1 MKRRDLERIDIPG
14 EHEARTRTW
23 KIVRGAFEQR
33 ERVTWPRRHARSLV
47 LAAAGAAVLAAAFTP
62 PGQSVVNS
70 VRDAVGREKVV
81 GVRPAHRE
89 LVRLPGPGKLLLE
102 SPAGTWIVNENGTRR
117 LLGPYRMAAWSPH
130 AKFVAAVKDFELH
143 TLDPKGNGRWAKG
156 RKQRIA
162 EPRWSYEG
170 FRIAYMSEDTLRV
183 SIGDGSRDWSL
194 GRADPRI
201 APAWRPRTHE
211 VAFRTPDGSVKVVDA
226 DSRKTIWS
234 TRGGGPGF
242 SPRVLEWSTD
252 GQRLLAAG
260 GTSVNVLDARGR
272 FVDSAPL
279 KGDISAAAF
288 RPGTHELAFILG
300 SRPSTV
306 MLANGDSLRTSIKR
320 LFGGPGRITD
330 LTWSP
335 NGRWLLVAWAS
346 ADQLVF
352 IRVGATPKLVA
363 VSNIARQFD
372 PAAVVPRFPRVD
384 GWCCVS

>member
-1 MKRRDLERIDIPG
+1 VKRRDLERIDIPG
-14 EHEARTRTW
+14 EHEARARTW
-23 KIVRGAFEQR
+23 EIVRGAFEQR

-102 SPAGTWIVNENGTRR
+102 SPAGTWIVKENGTRR

-170 FRIAYMSEDTLRV
+170 FRIAYLSDETLRV
-183 SIGDGSRDWSL
+183 SIGDGSREWSL
-194 GRADPRI
+194 GAADPAV
-201 APAWRPRTHE
+201 APAWKPASHV
-211 VAFRTPDGSVKVVDA
+211 VAWLDNNGRVRVADA
-226 DSRKTIWS
+226 D
-234 TRGGGPGF
+234 
-242 SPRVLEWSTD
+242 
-252 GQRLLAAG
+252 
-260 GTSVNVLDARGR
+260 ARR
-272 FVDSAPL
+272 TQW
-279 KGDISAAAF
+279 SAAAGPDGVRALDWSDDGKLLLVLGRSSVAVF
-288 RPGTHELAFILG
+288 TSDGHEIRRVPTLGPSLAAAFEPGSHRFALAVAQMLLLVDGETVRFPNRPIFTAPPRIRDLA
-300 SRPSTV
+300 
-306 MLANGDSLRTSIKR
+306 
-320 LFGGPGRITD
+320 
-330 LTWSP
+330 WSP
-335 NGRWLLVAWAS
+335 DGRWLLAS
-346 ADQLVF
+346 WPAADQFVF
-352 IRVGATPKLVA
+352 VRVGGKPKLVA
-363 VSNIARQFD
+363 VSNISRQFD
-372 PAAVVPRFPRVD
+372 PTAVVPRFPRFD